1 MAILKHFAVKN
12 ADYGAAIDYLKY
24 QHDEFHLV
32 PILDENGNSMF
43 REEFYLEGMN
53 CNPEAFDLEC
63 EMLNEQF
70 HKNKLYNEIKCH
82 HYIISHDPRDVAD
95 HGLTG
100 EQAQAIG
107 MEYAKANFPGH
118 QALVCTHTD
127 GNNNSGNIHTH
138 IIINSL
144 RKEDIAPQPYT
155 KRAIDR
161 KAGYKHHLTKEYL
174 RHLQGSL
181 MDICQRE
188 GLYQVDLLSPAADK
202 ITQQEYH
209 AQRRGQL
216 NLDMANME
224 IMAEGIAP
232 MKTKFET
239 NKEKIRNAINDI
251 AERAKSFEEFQR
263 LLKAEYGILVKD
275 HRGRFSYLPS
285 DWKKYI
291 TARQLGSHYD
301 REYLLQLFEENAL
314 ATEQNQ
320 VQWVQDDP
328 ITILFIKSDLRLVLD
343 LQNCIKAQQSR
354 AYAQKVKISNLQQM
368 AKTVAYIQE
377 HGYDT
382 QEKLQDTTDTI
393 QSKMAKARSDAKLTE
408 AKLKKVN
415 EQIHYLGQYLST
427 KSVYTHFLKSSNKSV
442 FRHSHADEIAK
453 YEEALQFLKQSSPD
467 GKLPTMKDLRSE
479 KELLIQQKSAQ
490 YETYQ
495 YFKDYHRELQTVCEN
510 VNHILDTSQTKQQEQ
525 KKSHQSEHSL

>member
-12 ADYGAAIDYLKY
+12 ADYGAVIDYLKY

-32 PILDENGNSMF
+32 PILDENGNSML
-43 REEFYLEGMN
+43 RDEFYFDGLN

-63 EMLNEQF
+63 ELLNQQY
-70 HKNKLYNEIKCH
+70 HKNQRYDEIKCH
-82 HYIISHDPRDVAD
+82 HYIISHDPMDVTD

-127 GNNNSGNIHTH
+127 GSNNSGNIHTH

-144 RKEDIAPQPYT
+144 RKEDIASQPYAE
-155 KRAIDR
+155 RAIDC

-188 GLYQVDLLSPAADK
+188 GLYQVDLLSPAAEK

-209 AQRRGQL
+209 AHRRGQL

-263 LLKAEYGILVKD
+263 LLKAEYGIQVKD
-275 HRGRFSYLPS
+275 HRERFSYLTS
-285 DWKKYI
+285 DRQKYI
-291 TARQLGSHYD
+291 SARKLGSHYD

-314 ATEQNQ
+314 AAEQNQ
-320 VQWVQDDP
+320 AQWVPDDP
-328 ITILFIKSDLRLVLD
+328 ITILFIKSDLRLVVD
-343 LQNCIKAQQSR
+343 LQSCIKAQQSR

-368 AKTVAYIQE
+368 AKTVIFSNTRKIKCNQRVCCYIQQPRWTAVML
-377 HGYDT
+377 HIR
-382 QEKLQDTTDTI
+382 QFFNICQCSKNLWTTNTDFVEVEI
-393 QSKMAKARSDAKLTE
+393 FIMLLAF
-408 AKLKKVN
+408 
-415 EQIHYLGQYLST
+415 
-427 KSVYTHFLKSSNKSV
+427 SVYTRCNQIARIIDSTVKECLLFCIWISTV
-442 FRHSHADEIAK
+442 FCAFYFVCVVIELYR
-453 YEEALQFLKQSSPD
+453 
-467 GKLPTMKDLRSE
+467 KLLYK
-479 KELLIQQKSAQ
+479 
-490 YETYQ
+490 
-495 YFKDYHRELQTVCEN
+495 C
-510 VNHILDTSQTKQQEQ
+510 
-525 KKSHQSEHSL
+525 

>member
-1 MAILKHFAVKN
+1 MLR
-12 ADYGAAIDYLKY
+12 
-24 QHDEFHLV
+24 DEFYFDGL
-32 PILDENGNSMF
+32 
-43 REEFYLEGMN
+43 N

-63 EMLNEQF
+63 ELLNQQY
-70 HKNKLYNEIKCH
+70 HKNQRYDEIKCH
-82 HYIISHDPRDVAD
+82 HYIISHDPMDVAD

-107 MEYAKANFPGH
+107 MEYAEANFPGH

-127 GNNNSGNIHTH
+127 GSNNSGNIHTH

-155 KRAIDR
+155 ERAIDR

-188 GLYQVDLLSPAADK
+188 GLYQVDLLSPAAEK

-263 LLKAEYGILVKD
+263 LLKAEYGIQVKD
-275 HRGRFSYLPS
+275 HRGRFSYLTS
-285 DWKKYI
+285 DRQKYI
-291 TARQLGSHYD
+291 SARKLGSHYD

-314 ATEQNQ
+314 AAEQNQ
-320 VQWVQDDP
+320 AQWAQDDP
-328 ITILFIKSDLRLVLD
+328 ITILFIKSDLRLVVD

-382 QEKLQDTTDTI
+382 QKKLQDTTDTI

-415 EQIHYLGQYLST
+415 EQIHYLGDMDKL
-427 KSVYTHFLKSSNKSV
+427 YTGSSLIMYSFAAEVTEYQNTFSPAEVGEV
-442 FRHSHADEIAK
+442 FRVPLEFFLHTEPKCYVTRARVEPGEDFP
-453 YEEALQFLKQSSPD
+453 YELICGGRD
-467 GKLPTMKDLRSE
+467 YNWRSRKE
-479 KELLIQQKSAQ
+479 KVCFYQ
-490 YETYQ
+490 YEGHVIWGLTAKMMRA
-495 YFKDYHRELQTVCEN
+495 FTEVIR
-510 VNHILDTSQTKQQEQ
+510 
-525 KKSHQSEHSL
+525 

>member
-12 ADYGAAIDYLKY
+12 ADYGAVIDYLKY

-32 PILDENGNSMF
+32 PILDENGNSML
-43 REEFYLEGMN
+43 RDEFYFDGLN

-63 EMLNEQF
+63 ELLNQQY
-70 HKNKLYNEIKCH
+70 HKNQRYDEIKCH
-82 HYIISHDPRDVAD
+82 HYIISHDPMDVAD

-107 MEYAKANFPGH
+107 MEYAEANFPGH

-127 GNNNSGNIHTH
+127 GSNNSGNIHTH

-155 KRAIDR
+155 ERAIDR

-188 GLYQVDLLSPAADK
+188 GLYQVDLLSPAAEK

-263 LLKAEYGILVKD
+263 LLKAEYGGDSAIL
-275 HRGRFSYLPS
+275 HRIGRSTYLPGNWEATMTENTFCS
-285 DWKKYI
+285 SLKKMHSPLNRI
-291 TARQLGSHYD
+291 RHNGH
-301 REYLLQLFEENAL
+301 R
-314 ATEQNQ
+314 
-320 VQWVQDDP
+320 
-328 ITILFIKSDLRLVLD
+328 TILSPF
-343 LQNCIKAQQSR
+343 C
-354 AYAQKVKISNLQQM
+354 
-368 AKTVAYIQE
+368 
-377 HGYDT
+377 
-382 QEKLQDTTDTI
+382 
-393 QSKMAKARSDAKLTE
+393 
-408 AKLKKVN
+408 
-415 EQIHYLGQYLST
+415 
-427 KSVYTHFLKSSNKSV
+427 SSNPTCV
-442 FRHSHADEIAK
+442 LWLIYRIALRHSKA
-453 YEEALQFLKQSSPD
+453 
-467 GKLPTMKDLRSE
+467 
-479 KELLIQQKSAQ
+479 ELMPRK
-490 YETYQ
+490 
-495 YFKDYHRELQTVCEN
+495 
-510 VNHILDTSQTKQQEQ
+510 
-525 KKSHQSEHSL
+525 

>member
-1 MAILKHFAVKN
+1 M
-12 ADYGAAIDYLKY
+12 Y
-24 QHDEFHLV
+24 QFFIKFFLIQNSPHPFH
-32 PILDENGNSMF
+32 IAS
-43 REEFYLEGMN
+43 
-53 CNPEAFDLEC
+53 
-63 EMLNEQF
+63 Q
-70 HKNKLYNEIKCH
+70 LYTE
-82 HYIISHDPRDVAD
+82 
-95 HGLTG
+95 
-100 EQAQAIG
+100 
-107 MEYAKANFPGH
+107 
-118 QALVCTHTD
+118 
-127 GNNNSGNIHTH
+127 
-138 IIINSL
+138 
-144 RKEDIAPQPYT
+144 
-155 KRAIDR
+155 RAIDC

-181 MDICQRE
+181 MGICQRE
-188 GLYQVDLLSPAADK
+188 GLYQVDLLSPAAEK

-216 NLDMANME
+216 NLDMANIE

-263 LLKAEYGILVKD
+263 LLKAEYGIQVKD

-285 DWKKYI
+285 DRQKFI
-291 TARQLGSHYD
+291 SARKLGSHYD

-314 ATEQNQ
+314 AAEQNQ
-320 VQWVQDDP
+320 AQWVQDDP
-328 ITILFIKSDLRLVLD
+328 ITILFIKSDLRLVVD

-382 QEKLQDTTDTI
+382 QKKLQDTTDTI

-408 AKLKKVN
+408 AKLKRVN

-427 KSVYTHFLKSSNKSV
+427 KSVYADFLKSTNKKDS
-442 FRHSHADEIAK
+442 RQNHADEIAK
-453 YEEALQFLKQSSPD
+453 YEEALQFLKQHSPD

-479 KELLIQQKSAQ
+479 KELLVQQKSAQ

-495 YFKDYHRELQTVCEN
+495 YFKDYHRELQTVCSNVEN
-510 VNHILDTSQTKQQEQ
+510 ILNQPSVQ
-525 KKSHQSEHSL
+525 KHATREFTL